1 LRGDDVCLFAV
12 SGFVVLIGFEFVWV
26 LKRAVA
32 LCAIPHP
39 SQVREGWAT
48 RIFAAASEKQIL
60 RFAKDDK
67 V

>member
-1 LRGDDVCLFAV
+1 M
-12 SGFVVLIGFEFVWV
+12 LIGFEFVWV

-67 V
+67 A